1 MSRERKADLIG
12 KAVVLALM
20 VVFTAVGIY
29 TLLGKKADNGG
40 TMSAGRGGGLGAA
53 TVTVS
58 VKTMEPQTLQKTVL
72 LNGEVKSRT
81 ETSIYPD
88 TSGKVSRL
96 LKSLGDFVRRG
107 EVIAYVDPSR
117 PGSAYAASPVIATVS
132 GTLIQLPVN
141 VGDTVSTS
149 TALAVIG
156 SLQDLEITVNVSE
169 KYSSYLK
176 DGLPAYVSLVSAPDT
191 SYTAHI
197 VSVSPVVN
205 SASRTQE
212 VDLILNQQDERIRP
226 GMFAQVRLVILE
238 EKDAFVVPLS
248 AIRSYN
254 DQPAVFVVSPDDTA
268 RRVIVALGISNDND
282 VQVVSGLEQ
291 GDRVITAGAV
301 TEGIKVHVAA
311 ARQDSLVP
319 PDNGSEGEALRP

>member
-1 MSRERKADLIG
+1 MVKCAMKAHEE
-12 KAVVLALM
+12 KHKNNYA
-20 VVFTAVGIY
+20 FTSDILSGV
-29 TLLGKKADNGG
+29 TLGG
-40 TMSAGRGGGLGAA
+40 TKGSKLGGKLD
-53 TVTVS
+53 TTES
-58 VKTMEPQTLQKTVL
+58 VMDE
-72 LNGEVKSRT
+72 
-81 ETSIYPD
+81 
-88 TSGKVSRL
+88 
-96 LKSLGDFVRRG
+96 
-107 EVIAYVDPSR
+107 
-117 PGSAYAASPVIATVS
+117 
-132 GTLIQLPVN
+132 
-141 VGDTVSTS
+141 
-149 TALAVIG
+149 
-156 SLQDLEITVNVSE
+156 
-169 KYSSYLK
+169 
-176 DGLPAYVSLVSAPDT
+176 
-191 SYTAHI
+191 
-197 VSVSPVVN
+197 